1 MHSQSFRIGSYATP
15 AEQGLLCCSFHPETG
30 FEVTNAYRGLL
41 NPSFLL
47 EHPAHPVLYTVE
59 ETDDGAVCA
68 WREEAGRL
76 KLLGRV
82 STGGASPCHLSLSED
97 GKWLYC
103 ANYTGGSAACIRL
116 DEQGIPAERTDLVQ
130 HTGKG
135 PNAQRQEKAH
145 AHCVYP
151 FGGRIG
157 VCDLGEDRIYLY
169 ENENGRLQEK
179 ACLTAAPGSGPR
191 HLASHP
197 RYPGCLYCVAELTGN
212 VFVWK
217 ETGTGSFELLSG
229 IETLPPDFP
238 GGNTAAAIRFTE
250 DGAWLLVS
258 HRGADGIA
266 AMRMRPDGIPEKPV
280 WSPCVRGP
288 RDFLVCGEYAVVAGQ
303 QDGEVRAYRIRE
315 GKLEDTGFGLMARE
329 AVCIQKALR

>member
-116 DEQGIPAERTDLVQ
+116 DEQGIPAERTDLV
-130 HTGKG
+130 
-135 PNAQRQEKAH
+135 
-145 AHCVYP
+145 
-151 FGGRIG
+151 
-157 VCDLGEDRIYLY
+157 
-169 ENENGRLQEK
+169 
-179 ACLTAAPGSGPR
+179 
-191 HLASHP
+191 
-197 RYPGCLYCVAELTGN
+197 
-212 VFVWK
+212 
-217 ETGTGSFELLSG
+217 
-229 IETLPPDFP
+229 
-238 GGNTAAAIRFTE
+238 
-250 DGAWLLVS
+250 
-258 HRGADGIA
+258 
-266 AMRMRPDGIPEKPV
+266 
-280 WSPCVRGP
+280 
-288 RDFLVCGEYAVVAGQ
+288 
-303 QDGEVRAYRIRE
+303 
-315 GKLEDTGFGLMARE
+315 
-329 AVCIQKALR
+329 